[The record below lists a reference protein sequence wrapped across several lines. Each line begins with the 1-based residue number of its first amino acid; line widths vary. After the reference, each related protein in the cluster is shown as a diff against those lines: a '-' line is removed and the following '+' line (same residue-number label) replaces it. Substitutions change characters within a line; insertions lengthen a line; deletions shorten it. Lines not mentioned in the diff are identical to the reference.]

1 MDTYDGSMDA
11 PAGRRP
17 TRGAPAQGDEYDFA
31 IDFEPR
37 REYRE
42 GDKEEPGTNNFGREW
57 GNLMKAKGNL
67 ISPIPFLHFLHFFN
81 FFRFL
86 HFLHFLRFLHFWLF
100 FTLFTLFPRVP
111 PPSKIRNLLKNPSRT
126 YFLG

>member
-57 GNLMKAKGNL
+57 GNLMKAKKGAERMLKPGRGPGETEL
-67 ISPIPFLHFLHFFN
+67 IAAL
-81 FFRFL
+81 
-86 HFLHFLRFLHFWLF
+86 
-100 FTLFTLFPRVP
+100 TQ
-111 PPSKIRNLLKNPSRT
+111 
-126 YFLG
+126 